1 MTSKQKKTIELII
14 FVIIWVA
21 YPLLFL
27 LGNRQVGLVT
37 SKFGLF
43 PVLLA
48 AWIFGK
54 WGGLGGGILMILVN
68 LVLGLLVSGDSGI
81 PNPFAYHLDS
91 ILIFVVGLSVG
102 HFVDNRRL
110 LTKELELREHVEK
123 SLRTANQDL
132 VSQTQYSDTL
142 IRTTPIAIVT
152 MDNEEK
158 ILDCNPAFT
167 KLFGYQKAEV
177 LGVLLDE
184 LVVPPE
190 KRRDAIE
197 LTTIASRG
205 ERVHHFDKRRKKSG
219 ELIDVEIYGSQVIV
233 DGHMVGYLALY
244 HDLTEQNRL
253 AEIANR
259 LRTVVDESATPTFV
273 TELDGTI
280 SYVNRSFLRVTGFSR
295 DEVIGEN
302 PRLFKS
308 DKMPLSYY
316 QELWNT
322 ILSGKD
328 FEVVVPNKR
337 KDGSIWYYDQVIH
350 PLTDDYGQLTSFVS
364 SGKDITAQIKAEE
377 ALSESEK
384 RFRAIFENSP
394 VALWEEDFSAVK
406 DAIDEIMESGVNDL
420 GAYLDQ
426 NPGEI
431 DRFIALIRIITINQ
445 AVLDLTG
452 AESKNHLFENLSKLS
467 TERERYVWREQFIAM
482 SHGAVSFQIESSH
495 RTLQGQIKHTNMRL
509 NVVPGYFNS
518 WARVLVS
525 LSDITELKE
534 TQVALNAAK
543 QEAEKAAQAKAE
555 FLANMSHEIRTP
567 MNAVIGMSSLLMDT
581 ELQNEQIEYVKTVR
595 SSSEALLTI
604 INDILDFS
612 KIEAGKIDLEKQP
625 FLIRELVESSLDL
638 IAPKMAEKHIDL
650 AYVMDNNVPKK
661 LLGDSTRVRQIL
673 ANLLSNAAK
682 FTEKGEVVVTVSS
695 KHMGKDFHRIHFKV
709 RDTGIGIPEDR
720 VDRLFKSFSQ
730 VDAST
735 TRKYGGTGLGLAIS
749 KQLAELMGG
758 EIWVESK
765 VGKGTTFHFTIH
777 VQSTT
782 MTEPLDSLSDRVSL
796 NGKRILIVDD
806 NQTNRVII
814 KKYAEKWGM
823 IPTAVS
829 SGPAALS
836 LIQKG
841 SIFDLAILDYQ
852 MPEMDGFSLAQQLG
866 EDSSA
871 QKMALILLSSMGSY
885 KASPEIMD
893 RFAAFA
899 NKPIKPSQLLDVL
912 VNVMSEKPAVI
923 QKRKIASNVAFDA
936 KLGERNPQTMLLVE
950 DNIVNQKVAIKL
962 LEKFG
967 YRVDVAGNGLEAI
980 QALERQHY
988 SVVFMDIQMP
998 EMDGEEATRIIR
1010 EKWPVKE
1017 HPWIIAMTAHA
1028 LEGDR
1033 EHFLSIEM
1041 DDYISKPLDV
1051 KELFRVLERMP
1062 KRK

>member
-1 MTSKQKKTIELII
+1 MTSKQKKTIERII
-14 FVIIWVA
+14 LVIIWVT

-27 LGNRQVGLVT
+27 LGNQQVGLVT

-48 AWIFGK
+48 AWVFGK
-54 WGGLGGGILMILVN
+54 WGGLGGGILMILAN
-68 LVLGLLVSGDSGI
+68 LLLGFVVSGDSGI

-91 ILIFVVGLSVG
+91 ILILVVGLSVG
-102 HFVDNRRL
+102 HFVDNRAT

-123 SLRTANQDL
+123 SLRRANQDL
-132 VSQTQYSDTL
+132 VSQTQYSETL

-167 KLFGYQKAEV
+167 NLFGYQKAEV
-177 LGVLLDE
+177 LGEKLDE
-184 LVVPPE
+184 LVVPLD
-190 KRRDAIE
+190 KRQGAEE

-205 ERVHHFDKRRKKSG
+205 ERVHHFDKRQKKNG

-233 DGHMVGYLALY
+233 DKKMVGYLALY
-244 HDLTEQNRL
+244 HDLTEQKRL
-253 AEIANR
+253 AQIANR
-259 LRTVVDESATPTFV
+259 LTSVVEESATPTFV
-273 TELDGTI
+273 TEVDGTI
-280 SYVNRSFLRVTGFSR
+280 TYVNRSFLQVTGFSA
-295 DEVIGEN
+295 DEVLGQN
-302 PRLFKS
+302 PRILKS
-308 DKMPLSYY
+308 GKMPLSYY
-316 QELWNT
+316 EELWNT
-322 ILSGKD
+322 VLSGKD

-350 PLTDDYGQLTSFVS
+350 PLTDDYGQITSFVS

-406 DAIDEIMESGVNDL
+406 DSIDAIMESGVTDL
-420 GAYLDQ
+420 GTYMDE

-431 DRFIALIRIITINQ
+431 DRFISLIRIITINQ

-452 AESKNHLFENLSKLS
+452 AESKTDLFENLSKLS

-482 SHGAVSFQIESSH
+482 SQGAVSFQIESSH
-495 RTLQGQIKHTNMRL
+495 RTLKGQIKHTNMRL

-581 ELQNEQIEYVKTVR
+581 ELHNEQIEYVKTVR

-720 VDRLFKSFSQ
+720 IDRLFKSFSQ

-735 TRKYGGTGLGLAIS
+735 TRRYGGTGLGLAIS

-852 MPEMDGFSLAQQLG
+852 MPDMDGFSLARQLG
-866 EDSSA
+866 EDSTA
-871 QKMALILLSSMGSY
+871 EKMALILLSSLGSY

-912 VNVMSEKPAVI
+912 VNVMSEKPAPV

-950 DNIVNQKVAIKL
+950 DNIVNQKVALKL

-980 QALERQHY
+980 QALERQRY

-998 EMDGEEATRIIR
+998 EMDGEEATRVIR
-1010 EKWPVKE
+1010 EKWPVEE

-1051 KELFRVLERMP
+1051 KELFRVLERIP
-1062 KRK
+1062 KQK